1 MNEIVKLERPA
12 KERINLSDSQM
23 DVAQKIVEWLKTD
36 EKYFAV
42 GGYAGTGK
50 TTIGRWLQEEIG
62 GASFAAY
69 TGKAVSVL
77 QGKGCRD
84 VATIHA
90 SIYQPKQRSSEPLV
104 ELKAKLKDAEETG
117 NRTLI
122 DTTKQAI
129 ALMEEE
135 LAKPSFALRDEGSK
149 PFKIIDEY
157 SMVNQEMFGDL
168 CMSYDKLLFFG
179 DPFQLPPIGRTD
191 RGREAAYCPIKP
203 SVVLTEIH
211 RQAKDSPILHAATHV
226 RNLVKPVF
234 CDWGDFR
241 YKPRWEISDDELFAA
256 DKVIVGRN
264 ATRHQ
269 INKWFRER
277 RGINTIYPLK
287 GEKMMC
293 LQNDKDLGL
302 FNGIEVEVAEDAIP
316 HPTKPY
322 AYLCKFKG
330 INLDMMGT
338 PVAMEC
344 WLGELMGE
352 KFMWSDKRLRGLK
365 QFAFCDAI
373 TCHKS
378 QGSEF
383 ENVFIWNEPIVV
395 DDNKDKPM
403 TEEEKTIM
411 AAKWLYTAITRG
423 KKRVTLVQP

>member
-1 MNEIVKLERPA
+1 MT
-12 KERINLSDSQM
+12 KERINLSDTQM
-23 DVAQKIVEWLKTD
+23 AVAQKIVAWLETD

-42 GGYAGTGK
+42 SGYAGTGK

-90 SIYQPKQRSSEPLV
+90 SIYQPKKRSSEPM
-104 ELKAKLKDAEETG
+104 
-117 NRTLI
+117 
-122 DTTKQAI
+122 I
-129 ALMEEE
+129 ALKKELESAEASGNQMAISSLKKQIEMMEEE
-135 LAKPSFALRDEGSK
+135 LAKPSFALREEGVR

-157 SMVNQEMFGDL
+157 SMVNQEMFSDL
-168 CMSYDKLLFFG
+168 CLSYDKLLFFG
-179 DPFQLPPIGRTD
+179 DPFQLPPIGKTD
-191 RGREAAYCPIKP
+191 RSREPAYCPVKP
-203 SVVLTEIH
+203 SEILTEIH
-211 RQAKDSPILHAATHV
+211 RQAADSPILHAATHI

-241 YKPRWEISDDELFAA
+241 YKPRWEISDEELFSA

-264 ATRHQ
+264 ATRNQ

-277 RGINTIYPLK
+277 RGIHTPYPRA

-302 FNGIEVEVAEDAIP
+302 FNGIEVEVYEDAIP
-316 HPTKPY
+316 HPTKDY
-322 AYLCKFKG
+322 AYLCKFKDV
-330 INLDMMGT
+330 NLDMMGK

-365 QFAFCDAI
+365 QFTFCDAI

-378 QGSEF
+378 QGSEY
-383 ENVFIWNEPIVV
+383 ENVFIYNEPIAV
-395 DDNKDKPM
+395 DDTGKM
-403 TEEEKTIM
+403 TAEEKAIM
-411 AAKWLYTAITRG
+411 EAKWLYTAVTRG